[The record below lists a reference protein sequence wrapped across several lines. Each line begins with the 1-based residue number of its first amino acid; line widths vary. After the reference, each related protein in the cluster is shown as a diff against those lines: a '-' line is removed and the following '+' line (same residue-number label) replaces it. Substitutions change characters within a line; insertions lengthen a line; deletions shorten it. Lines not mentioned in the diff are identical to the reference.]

1 MTFTR
6 RWRPRNHVGHLRR
19 HGNAAR
25 KFPRWPEK
33 DTRGDREDGG
43 NFLEGGV
50 RGSFE
55 DGGTSSR
62 GGSVAAG
69 LSSLP
74 GVSRGGTAGI
84 CCTALEVDTDA
95 IW

>member
-1 MTFTR
+1 M
-6 RWRPRNHVGHLRR
+6 
-19 HGNAAR
+19 
-25 KFPRWPEK
+25 
-33 DTRGDREDGG
+33 GG
-43 NFLEGGV
+43 TSSKGGSV
-50 RGSFE
+50 ALSRM
-55 DGGTSSR
+55 GGTSSR